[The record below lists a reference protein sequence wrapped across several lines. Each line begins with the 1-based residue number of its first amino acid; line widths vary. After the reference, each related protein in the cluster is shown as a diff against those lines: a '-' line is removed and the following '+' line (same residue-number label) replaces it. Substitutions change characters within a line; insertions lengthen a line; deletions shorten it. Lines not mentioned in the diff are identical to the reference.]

1 MRGRKNINEKM
12 YEKPYFQGLRKNLL
26 HFFICVILIGLQVVG
41 MNFRNEDSECF
52 QILRLCS
59 E

>member
-1 MRGRKNINEKM
+1 M
-12 YEKPYFQGLRKNLL
+12 YEKPHFQGLRKNLI
-26 HFFICVILIGLQVVG
+26 HSFTCVILIGIQTVA
-41 MNFRNEDSECF
+41 MNFRDEDSECF